1 MAYFRIKQP
10 DQPTKYIKS
19 MDGANGTLEFT
30 DNVREAMYRDM
41 GFFADSDFE
50 FIKFHF
56 TKEYPELENMDIY
69 DGYSDEEKCD
79 EADNLWE
86 AVNVEEPIGAA
97 DIGGGWMVEEQPVAL
112 GDLAVEAAVGEWD
125 APAAPIYVAN
135 DNDFAAVYNGIGV
148 ADVAA
153 P

>member
-56 TKEYPELENMDIY
+56 TKDYPELENMDIY
-69 DGYSDEEKCD
+69 DGYSDEDKCD
-79 EADNLWE
+79 GVVRA
-86 AVNVEEPIGAA
+86 PIGAA
-97 DIGGGWMVEEQPVAL
+97 AWAVVEEQAVAP

-125 APAAPIYVAN
+125 ALAAPIYVAN
-135 DNDFAAVYNGIGV
+135 DNEFEAVYNGIGV

>member
-1 MAYFRIKQP
+1 MAYFRIKQL

-56 TKEYPELENMDIY
+56 TKDYPELENMDIY
-69 DGYSDEEKCD
+69 DGYSDEDKCD
-79 EADNLWE
+79 GVVRA
-86 AVNVEEPIGAA
+86 P
-97 DIGGGWMVEEQPVAL
+97 IGGGWAIEEQAVAP
-112 GDLAVEAAVGEWD
+112 GDLAVEDIGLD
-125 APAAPIYVAN
+125 AIEQE
-135 DNDFAAVYNGIGV
+135 VYNGFTYDVGVNVGV
-148 ADVAA
+148 AAA
-153 P
+153 AQ

>member
-30 DNVREAMYRDM
+30 ENVREAMYRDM

-56 TKEYPELENMDIY
+56 TKDYPELENMDIY
-69 DGYSDEEKCD
+69 DGYSDEDKC
-79 EADNLWE
+79 EE
-86 AVNVEEPIGAA
+86 AVGAP
-97 DIGGGWMVEEQPVAL
+97 IGGGW
-112 GDLAVEAAVGEWD
+112 LAGEEAAVGEWD
-125 APAAPIYVAN
+125 ALEAPAAPIYVAN
-135 DNDFAAVYNGIGV
+135 DNEFVAAYNGIGV
-148 ADVAA
+148 AAVAA

>member
-1 MAYFRIKQP
+1 MAYFRIKQQ

-56 TKEYPELENMDIY
+56 TKDYPELENMDIY
-69 DGYSDEEKCD
+69 DGYSDEDKC
-79 EADNLWE
+79 EE
-86 AVNVEEPIGAA
+86 AVGAPVDAA
-97 DIGGGWMVEEQPVAL
+97 DWAVEEQAVAP

-125 APAAPIYVAN
+125 ALAAAMYVAN
-135 DNDFAAVYNGIGV
+135 DNEFAAV
-148 ADVAA
+148 
-153 P
+153 

>member
-56 TKEYPELENMDIY
+56 TKDYPELENMDIY
-69 DGYSDEEKCD
+69 DGYSDEDKC
-79 EADNLWE
+79 EE
-86 AVNVEEPIGAA
+86 AVGAP
-97 DIGGGWMVEEQPVAL
+97 IGGGWLAGEEAVAP

-125 APAAPIYVAN
+125 AVAVAAPAAPIYVAN
-135 DNDFAAVYNGIGV
+135 DNEFAAAYNGIGV

>member
-30 DNVREAMYRDM
+30 DNMREAMYRDM

-56 TKEYPELENMDIY
+56 TKDYPELENMDIY
-69 DGYSDEEKCD
+69 DGYSDEDKC
-79 EADNLWE
+79 EE
-86 AVNVEEPIGAA
+86 AVGAP
-97 DIGGGWMVEEQPVAL
+97 IGGGWLAGEEAVAL

-125 APAAPIYVAN
+125 AVAAPAAPIYVAN
-135 DNDFAAVYNGIGV
+135 DNEFVAAYNGIGV

>member
-30 DNVREAMYRDM
+30 ENIKEAMYRDM

-56 TKEYPELENMDIY
+56 TKDYPELENMDIY
-69 DGYSDEEKCD
+69 DGYSDEDKCEEVV
-79 EADNLWE
+79 EA
-86 AVNVEEPIGAA
+86 P
-97 DIGGGWMVEEQPVAL
+97 IGGGLVAD
-112 GDLAVEAAVGEWD
+112 GPAVWD
-125 APAAPIYVAN
+125 GPAAPIYVAN
-135 DNDFAAVYNGIGV
+135 DNEFVAAYNGIGI

>member
-10 DQPTKYIKS
+10 NQPTKYIKS

-30 DNVREAMYRDM
+30 NNMREAMYRDI

-56 TKEYPELENMDIY
+56 TKDYPELENMDIY
-69 DGYSDEEKCD
+69 DGYDDEDKCED
-79 EADNLWE
+79 EAVG
-86 AVNVEEPIGAA
+86 API
-97 DIGGGWMVEEQPVAL
+97 
-112 GDLAVEAAVGEWD
+112 AVEAAVGEWD
-125 APAAPIYVAN
+125 ALAAPIYVAN
-135 DNDFAAVYNGIGV
+135 NNEFVALYNGIGV

>member
-10 DQPTKYIKS
+10 NQPTKYIKS

-30 DNVREAMYRDM
+30 ENLQEAMYRDM

-56 TKEYPELENMDIY
+56 TKNYPELENMDIY
-69 DGYSDEEKCD
+69 DGYSDEDKCEEVV
-79 EADNLWE
+79 EA
-86 AVNVEEPIGAA
+86 P
-97 DIGGGWMVEEQPVAL
+97 IGGGWDAQANV
-112 GDLAVEAAVGEWD
+112 D

-135 DNDFAAVYNGIGV
+135 DNEFVAAYNGIGV

>member
-30 DNVREAMYRDM
+30 ENIKEAMYRDM

-56 TKEYPELENMDIY
+56 TKNYPELENMDIY
-69 DGYSDEEKCD
+69 DGYSDEDKCD
-79 EADNLWE
+79 EAVG
-86 AVNVEEPIGAA
+86 API
-97 DIGGGWMVEEQPVAL
+97 DGGWVVD
-112 GDLAVEAAVGEWD
+112 G
-125 APAAPIYVAN
+125 PAAPIFMADDNEFVA
-135 DNDFAAVYNGIGV
+135 AYNGIGV

>member
-41 GFFADSDFE
+41 GFFADSDFD

-56 TKEYPELENMDIY
+56 TKDYPELENMDIY
-69 DGYSDEEKCD
+69 DGYSDEDKC
-79 EADNLWE
+79 EE
-86 AVNVEEPIGAA
+86 AVGAPI
-97 DIGGGWMVEEQPVAL
+97 DGGWVIEEQAIAP

-125 APAAPIYVAN
+125 AAPAAPIYVAN
-135 DNDFAAVYNGIGV
+135 DNEFVAAYNGIGL

>member
-1 MAYFRIKQP
+1 MAYFRIKQL

-30 DNVREAMYRDM
+30 ENVREAMYRDM

-56 TKEYPELENMDIY
+56 TKDYPELENMDIY
-69 DGYSDEEKCD
+69 DGYSDEDKCE
-79 EADNLWE
+79 EADNLWG
-86 AVNVEEPIGAA
+86 AVNVEEPIAVAA
-97 DIGGGWMVEEQPVAL
+97 DWIVEEQPVAP

-125 APAAPIYVAN
+125 APALTAPIYVVN
-135 DNDFAAVYNGIGV
+135 DNEFAAVYNGIGV
-148 ADVAA
+148 ADVAR

>member
-10 DQPTKYIKS
+10 NQPTKYIKAV
-19 MDGANGTLEFT
+19 DGANGTLEFT
-30 DNVREAMYRDM
+30 ENLKEAMYRDM

-69 DGYSDEEKCD
+69 DGYSDEDKYED
-79 EADNLWE
+79 
-86 AVNVEEPIGAA
+86 AVGAPIGA
-97 DIGGGWMVEEQPVAL
+97 GWVAEAQAVAP
-112 GDLAVEAAVGEWD
+112 GDLAVEAAVGEWNA

-135 DNDFAAVYNGIGV
+135 DNEFVAAYNDIVVDVGV
-148 ADVAA
+148 AAA
-153 P
+153 TQ

>member
-1 MAYFRIKQP
+1 MAYFRIKQQ

-30 DNVREAMYRDM
+30 ENLQEAMYRDM
-41 GFFADSDFE
+41 GFFADSDFD

-56 TKEYPELENMDIY
+56 TKDYPELENMDIY
-69 DGYSDEEKCD
+69 DGYSDEDKCED
-79 EADNLWE
+79 T
-86 AVNVEEPIGAA
+86 PIGA
-97 DIGGGWMVEEQPVAL
+97 GWVAEAQAVAP
-112 GDLAVEAAVGEWD
+112 GDLAAEAAVGEWD
-125 APAAPIYVAN
+125 ALAAPAAPIYVGN
-135 DNDFAAVYNGIGV
+135 DNEFVAAYNGIGV

>member
-56 TKEYPELENMDIY
+56 TKDYPELENMDIY
-69 DGYSDEEKCD
+69 DGYSDEDKC
-79 EADNLWE
+79 EE
-86 AVNVEEPIGAA
+86 AVGAPI
-97 DIGGGWMVEEQPVAL
+97 DGGWVIEEQAIAP
-112 GDLAVEAAVGEWD
+112 GDLAVEAAVGGWD
-125 APAAPIYVAN
+125 APAQAAPIYVAN
-135 DNDFAAVYNGIGV
+135 DNEFVAAYNGIGV

>member
-1 MAYFRIKQP
+1 MAYFRIKQQ

-30 DNVREAMYRDM
+30 ENLKEAMYRDM

-69 DGYSDEEKCD
+69 DGYSDEDKCN
-79 EADNLWE
+79 EE
-86 AVNVEEPIGAA
+86 AVGAP
-97 DIGGGWMVEEQPVAL
+97 IGGGWAIEEEAVAP

-125 APAAPIYVAN
+125 GPAAPV
-135 DNDFAAVYNGIGV
+135 FNGFNYDVGVNVGV

>member
-10 DQPTKYIKS
+10 NQPTKYIKS

-56 TKEYPELENMDIY
+56 TKDYPELENMDIY
-69 DGYSDEEKCD
+69 DGYSDEDKCED
-79 EADNLWE
+79 
-86 AVNVEEPIGAA
+86 AVGAPIGA
-97 DIGGGWMVEEQPVAL
+97 GWVAEAQAVAP
-112 GDLAVEAAVGEWD
+112 GDLAVEAAVGEWNA

-135 DNDFAAVYNGIGV
+135 DNEFVAAYNGIG
-148 ADVAA
+148 ADVGVAA
-153 P
+153 AAH